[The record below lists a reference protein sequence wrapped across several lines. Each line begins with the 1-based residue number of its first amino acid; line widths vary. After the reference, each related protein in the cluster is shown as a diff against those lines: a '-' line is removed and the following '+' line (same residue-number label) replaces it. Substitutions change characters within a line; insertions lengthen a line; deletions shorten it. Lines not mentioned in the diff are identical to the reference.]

1 MCVIT
6 FIMSICCVWVCLCTL
21 FIILVIIAV
30 MRLLI
35 NNNNI
40 IIIITIDKNYANDDA
55 DDRNWWF
62 NTNDV
67 GDNQSISVIIQW
79 GLS

>member
-1 MCVIT
+1 
-6 FIMSICCVWVCLCTL
+6 
-21 FIILVIIAV
+21 

-35 NNNNI
+35 NNNI